1 MTDSILVFPPGF
13 RLLDATGEPLSG
25 GKIKFYEAG
34 TTTTRAVYSDASL
47 GTSLGA
53 IVYTGSDGLPVA
65 SSGSSTAV
73 SVYTGINAYKVVVT
87 DDSDVVLFTL
97 DNRSGALDTSS
108 FLSAESASTLSI
120 AVVTKTSNYT
130 LTASDRGRLVQCNTT
145 GGNFTL
151 TIPSSATL
159 GDNWN
164 VEVRNSGTSGQF
176 ILSSTDAVSFE
187 GQTFTARAFDIG
199 EGCFIRCDGA
209 AFKIS
214 SYTPPLMASKGPSV
228 IQIVSRVS
236 AAPVGPTSGK
246 RYIVSGA
253 FSTYSVG
260 DIIEYNGTS
269 YNKYTPPTTAG
280 WIAFVQDEAQYYSW
294 YASAWRDTLD
304 VVATQAEM
312 ETGTATNRMVTP
324 GRQKYHPGHPK
335 MWASVGITAGA
346 PVLSEGFNVSSFND
360 DGTGDWGANLTTAF
374 SNTTYSGHVT
384 ITSTLGSQYGGS
396 TQFGRTSASI
406 VDFKTLTGTSSG
418 NPTLIGADY
427 NSTVMAMGDQ

>member
-13 RLLDATGEPLSG
+13 RLLDASGEPLSG
-25 GKIKFYEAG
+25 GKIKFYEAA
-34 TTTTRAVYSDASL
+34 TTTTRTVYSDANLGSSL
-47 GTSLGA
+47 GS

-65 SSGSSTAV
+65 SFGSSTAV
-73 SVYTGINAYKVVVT
+73 SVYTGINSYKVVVT

-108 FLSAESASTLSI
+108 FLSTDSASTLSI

-130 LTASDRGRLVQCNTT
+130 LASSDRGKLVQCNTT

-151 TIPSSATL
+151 TLPSSAAL

-164 VEVRNSGTSGQF
+164 VEIRNSGTSGQF

-187 GQTFTARAFDIG
+187 GQTFTARAFNIG

-228 IQIVSRVS
+228 IPIVSRVS
-236 AAPVGPTSGK
+236 SAPVSPTSGT

-253 FSTYSVG
+253 FSTYAVG

-269 YNKYTPPTTAG
+269 YNAYTPPATAG
-280 WIAFVQDEAQYYSW
+280 WIAFVQNEAQYYSW

-304 VVATQAEM
+304 VIATQAEM
-312 ETGTATNRMVTP
+312 EAGSASNRMVTP
-324 GRQKYHPGHPK
+324 ARQKNHPAHPK
-335 MWASVGITAGA
+335 LWVSVAVSGGTPA
-346 PVLSEGFNVSSFND
+346 LSDSHGVSSVTD
-360 DGTGDWGANLTTAF
+360 DGTGDFGLTCSTAF
-374 SNTTYSGHVT
+374 SNSA
-384 ITSTLGSQYGGS
+384 YGGS
-396 TQFGRTSASI
+396 ATITTSLSGQFGAAVQFGRTSASI
-406 VDFKTLTGTSSG
+406 VDIKSFTGTSSG
-418 NPTLIGADY
+418 NPTLVAADY
-427 NSTVMAMGDQ
+427 SFVALALGDQ

>member
-1 MTDSILVFPPGF
+1 MTDSVLVFPPGF
-13 RLLDATGEPLSG
+13 RLLDASGEPLPG

-34 TTTTRAVYSDASL
+34 TTTARTVYSDSSLDSSL
-47 GTSLGA
+47 GS

-65 SSGSSTAV
+65 SAGSSTAV
-73 SVYTGINAYKVVVT
+73 SVYTGINAYKVIVT

-108 FLSAESASTLSI
+108 FLSADSASTLSI
-120 AVVTKTSNYT
+120 SVVTKTSNYT
-130 LTASDRGRLVQCNTT
+130 LASSDRGRLVQCNTT

-151 TIPSSATL
+151 TLPSSATL

-164 VEVRNSGTSGQF
+164 VEIRNSGTSGQF

-187 GQTFTARAFDIG
+187 GQTFTARAFNIG
-199 EGCFIRCDGA
+199 EGCFIRCNGA

-228 IQIVSRVS
+228 IPIVSRVS
-236 AAPVGPTSGK
+236 SAPVSPTSGT

-253 FSTYSVG
+253 FSTYAVG

-269 YNKYTPPTTAG
+269 YNAYTPPATAG

-304 VVATQAEM
+304 VIATQAEM
-312 ETGTATNRMVTP
+312 EAGSASNRMVTP
-324 GRQKYHPGHPK
+324 ARQKHHPAHPK
-335 MWASVGITAGA
+335 LWAGIIVTAGTPA
-346 PVLSEGFNVSSFND
+346 IQDSHAVSSVTD
-360 DGTGDWGANLTTAF
+360 DGTGDFGLNCSTSF
-374 SNTTYSGHVT
+374 S
-384 ITSTLGSQYGGS
+384 GS
-396 TQFGRTSASI
+396 TYVGFVNLLFPLAGQFGAEGQMGRTSASV
-406 VDFKTLTGTSSG
+406 VDLKFYTGTSAG
-418 NPTLIGADY
+418 NPTLINVDY
-427 NSTVMAMGDQ
+427 SGNAMAMGDQ